1 MSTKKEKIGSVYY
14 DKKDKKWRC
23 IYYIYSKDRIS
34 EIRKTKS
41 FQNEK
46 DARDFLTSIQ
56 YQKGNDL
63 FIQNNG
69 IPLNKLMRENAQ
81 KKLEMNLIGERIL
94 KNIRNYKINRKKPN
108 ISKKYC

>member
-46 DARDFLTSIQ
+46 GR
-56 YQKGNDL
+56 
-63 FIQNNG
+63 
-69 IPLNKLMRENAQ
+69 
-81 KKLEMNLIGERIL
+81 
-94 KNIRNYKINRKKPN
+94 
-108 ISKKYC
+108 ISKQENN